1 MRSAPRT
8 AGAER
13 PAATPCVADRSGQ
26 INARLPSEN
35 QAPSTARSRRGFWRN
50 SSGAALVEFSLIA
63 FVLLFTIFATVETA
77 LVYWATEQLEHANND
92 AARQVRTGVVQNQ
105 SIDRDALK
113 TFICQ
118 RASMLPNCVADL
130 RLDVRS
136 ADTYASIQPPD
147 PLNGSGEIKEDGEF
161 AYAPGG
167 PESAALVTAFFSW
180 PVAFFGGPYLL
191 RASVP
196 LRNEPF

>member
-1 MRSAPRT
+1 MRSAPGK
-8 AGAER
+8 AGAMR
-13 PAATPCVADRSGQ
+13 LALARTGDRQSG
-26 INARLPSEN
+26 RMS
-35 QAPSTARSRRGFWRN
+35 SRRSSANQQNMTCRSHCGFWRN
-50 SSGAALVEFSLIA
+50 TCGATLVEFSLVA
-63 FVLLFTIFATVETA
+63 FVLLFTIFATVEIA
-77 LVYWATEQLEHANND
+77 FVYWATQQLENANND

-105 SIDRDALK
+105 SIDRDGLK

-118 RASMLPNCVADL
+118 RASILPNCVADL

-136 ADTYASIQPPD
+136 AETYATIDPPD
-147 PLNGSGEIKEDGEF
+147 PFNASGEMKEDGEF

-167 PESAALVTAFFSW
+167 PESAGLVTAFYSW